1 MLEMS
6 GKGLHNIIVPDTSV
20 VIEGYISR
28 SLARRK
34 DVELVIPYAV
44 LDELQAQA
52 SKGRELGW
60 IGLNE
65 LTRVRR
71 ICEKNGISMRFV
83 GGRPKLEDV
92 RLATSGRID
101 SLIIEAA
108 KEVGGTLY
116 TADQIQSRVAQIQGV
131 PAKLIKQRRKKRVL
145 SFESFFTSDILSVHL
160 KEDVP
165 PLGKRG
171 RPGKFALVAL
181 RGERCTRKELERIIK
196 EILDAARTRRD
207 SFVEIN
213 MSGAMVVQL
222 GQYRIAIARP
232 PFSDG
237 LEVTIVR
244 PIVELKLEDY
254 RLSDKLMERLRE
266 KAEGILVAG
275 PPGSGKTTFAS
286 SLAGF
291 YSRQGKIIKTL
302 ESPRDLQVGPEITQY
317 APLEGSF
324 EKTADILL
332 LVRPD
337 YSIFDEIR
345 KSQDFNVFADL
356 RSAGVGMI
364 GVIHASN
371 PIDAIQ
377 RFMGR
382 IELGVIPQIV
392 DTIIF
397 IEYGMVKEVLTLSL
411 TVKVPTGMTDTE
423 LARPVV
429 EVRDFETNKLRYEIY
444 TFGEENIIVPV
455 EKVEGSPVEKLA
467 KERILEI
474 IRRYDPLAEVEVQ
487 SPSRAVVRVG
497 EKAIPRLLGRRGA
510 NISRLEEILGL
521 NIEVEGRREKKE
533 LYTIPFNLKES
544 RSMLIISV
552 DKSFAG
558 KTVSVRVDGEDVA
571 VSKVSRRGRITIPLR
586 SEVGKAISKAL
597 DGMKEI
603 SIVMFED

>member
-1 MLEMS
+1 MVKEELP
-6 GKGLHNIIVPDTSV
+6 NIIVPDTSV
-20 VIEGYISR
+20 IIEGYISR
-28 SLARRK
+28 SLSRRRN
-34 DVELVIPYAV
+34 VELAIPHAVI
-44 LDELQAQA
+44 DELQAQA

-65 LTRVRR
+65 LVKIRRVCERR
-71 ICEKNGISMRFV
+71 GISLKFV
-83 GGRPKLEDV
+83 GERPKLEDV

-101 SLIIEAA
+101 SLIIDAA
-108 KEVGGTLY
+108 KNIGGTLY
-116 TADQIQSRVAQIQGV
+116 TADQVQSRVAQIQGV
-131 PAKLIKQRRKKRVL
+131 PTKLIKQKRKKKTL
-145 SFESFFTSDILSVHL
+145 TFESFFAPDILSVHL

-165 PLGKRG
+165 PLGKKG
-171 RPGKFALVAL
+171 TPGKFALVTL
-181 RGERCTRKELERIIK
+181 RKDKCTGRELERIIK
-196 EILDAARTRRD
+196 EILDATRTRKE

-237 LEVTIVR
+237 IEVTIVR

-254 RLSDKLMERLRE
+254 RLSDKLMERLKER
-266 KAEGILVAG
+266 AEGILVAG

-286 SLAGF
+286 SLASF
-291 YSRQGKIIKTL
+291 YSKQGKIIKTL

-345 KSQDFNVFADL
+345 KSHDFNAFADL

-397 IEYGMVKEVLTLSL
+397 IKYGKVEEVLTLSL
-411 TVKVPTGMTDTE
+411 TVKVPTGMSDNE

-429 EVRDFETNKLRYEIY
+429 EVRNFETNQLRYEIY

-455 EKVEGSPVEKLA
+455 EKSEKSPIERLA
-467 KERILEI
+467 RERILEV
-474 IRRYDPLAEVEVQ
+474 IRKYDPLADVDIH
-487 SPSRAVVRVG
+487 PPNRAVVKISD
-497 EKAIPRLLGRRGA
+497 KAIPKLLGRRGM
-510 NISRLEEILGL
+510 NISRLEEILGVNL
-521 NIEVEGRREKKE
+521 EVERREGKRE
-533 LYTIPFNLKES
+533 LYSIPFNLKES
-544 RSMLIISV
+544 RNTFIISV
-552 DKSFAG
+552 DKSFTG
-558 KTVSVRVDGEDVA
+558 KMVSIRVNGEEVA
-571 VSKVSRRGRITIPLR
+571 VAKVSRRGRVTIPLR
-586 SEVGKAISKAL
+586 SEGGRGISRAL
-597 DGMKEI
+597 DEMKEI
-603 SIVMFED
+603 SIVVLED

>member
-1 MLEMS
+1 MS
-6 GKGLHNIIVPDTSV
+6 DRELPDIIVPDTSV
-20 VIEGYISR
+20 IIEGYISR

-34 DVELVIPYAV
+34 NVELAIPYAV

-71 ICEKNGISMRFV
+71 ICEKNGISISFI
-83 GGRPKLEDV
+83 GERPKLDDV
-92 RLATSGRID
+92 RLAMSGRID
-101 SLIIEAA
+101 SLIIDAA
-108 KEVGGTLY
+108 RNVGGILY

-131 PAKLIKQRRKKRVL
+131 STKLIRQKRKRRVL
-145 SFESFFTSDILSVHL
+145 SFESFFTPDVLSIHL

-165 PLGKRG
+165 PVGKKG
-171 RPGKFALVAL
+171 KPGKFALIAL
-181 RGERCTRKELERIIK
+181 RNEKCTRRELERMIK

-222 GQYRIAIARP
+222 GQYRVAIARP

-237 LEVTIVR
+237 VEVTIVR

-254 RLSDKLMERLRE
+254 RLSEKLMDRLRE

-286 SLAGF
+286 SLAVF
-291 YSRQGKIIKTL
+291 YSKQGKIIKTL

-397 IEYGMVKEVLTLSL
+397 IEYGRVEEVLTLSL
-411 TVKVPTGMTDTE
+411 TVKVPTGMIETE

-429 EVRDFETNKLRYEIY
+429 EIRNFETNELRYEIY
-444 TFGEENIIVPV
+444 TFGEENIIVPI
-455 EKVEGSPVEKLA
+455 EKVERSPIEKLA
-467 KERILEI
+467 KEKILEI
-474 IRRYDPLAEVEVQ
+474 MRKYDPLAEVDFQ
-487 SPSRAVVRVG
+487 SPNRAIVKVN
-497 EKAIPRLLGRRGA
+497 EKAVPRLLGRKGM
-510 NISRLEEILGL
+510 NISRLEELLGI
-521 NIEVEGRREKKE
+521 NIEVEKREERRE

-544 RSMLIISV
+544 KNTFIISM
-552 DKSFAG
+552 DKSFIG
-558 KTVSVRVDGEDVA
+558 KTVSIKIDGENLA
-571 VSKVSRRGRITIPLR
+571 VLKVSRKGRIVIPLR
-586 SEVGKAISKAL
+586 SEEGEAISKAL
-597 DGMKEI
+597 DSMKEI
-603 SIVMFED
+603 SIVILED